1 MSERSPQGPVTLRLQ
16 GVFSR
21 SGIRTAMI
29 SGRHVAVGDTVGGA
43 QVTAIDSNKV
53 TLMRDG
59 HAIEITTR
67 ALAVKSPTQS
77 DEVLR

>member
-1 MSERSPQGPVTLRLQ
+1 
-16 GVFSR
+16 
-21 SGIRTAMI
+21 MI

-43 QVTAIDSNKV
+43 QVTAIDSNRV

-59 HAIEITTR
+59 QAIEITTR